1 MDGYSGNVQEEEREE
16 LTPPPLSA
24 WERERDRRR
33 RKRDLEEIER
43 DAEGVKARC
52 STLYGFVQEFW
63 HILEPTAKFKGGWA
77 LKAMCDLLERVS
89 AGQIQY
95 LLMNV
100 PPGMMKSLL
109 VAVFWPAW
117 EWGPLG
123 RPATRYLSTSFA
135 RPNVIRDNTKM
146 RKLVESEKY
155 QRLWGDTVIPTS
167 KWGETKFTNTAS
179 GDREGR
185 AFEGMTGGRGDR
197 VLIDDPHSVKKAESD
212 KVRAQTIITFRE
224 AIPDRLNDPTTSAI
238 VVIMQRLH
246 SDDVSGVIL
255 KLGLPYVHLCLPM
268 EYEPERHC
276 TIVLNGEEIF
286 SDPRTQPGE
295 LLFPERFPR
304 KEVEALKKVK
314 GAYAWAGQYQQR
326 PTAREGG
333 LFKRH
338 WFAGKVIPRSQL
350 PTRVRRRVRSW
361 DFAASEADPGKTPDW
376 TAGVR
381 MSRDGADFYIEHVE
395 RAQTTA
401 GKVQRLVK
409 ALAQTDP
416 TGTLV
421 RIPQDPG
428 QAGKGQVAS
437 YVKALVGYAV
447 KPVLT
452 SGRGD
457 KVTRAEPL
465 SIQAEY
471 GHVYLVEGAW
481 NEPFLDELCAFPT
494 GSNDDQVD
502 AVADGFDELA
512 EGSDMPFESQSAGT
526 RAVVEQAERDSRY
539 RFGDNDEPEGSDSDF
554 ASASTFS
561 RGIEF

>member
-1 MDGYSGNVQEEEREE
+1 MTLWEAERN
-16 LTPPPLSA
+16 
-24 WERERDRRR
+24 RRR

-43 DAEGVKARC
+43 DAEGVRARC
-52 STLYGFVQEFW
+52 STLYGFIQEFW
-63 HILEPTAKFKGGWA
+63 HILEPTAVFKGGWA
-77 LKAMCDLLERVS
+77 LKAMCMLLERVT

-117 EWGPLG
+117 EWGPKGL
-123 RPATRYLSTSFA
+123 ASKRYLSTSFSRA
-135 RPNVIRDNTKM
+135 NVIRDNTKM

-155 QRLWGDTVIPTS
+155 QRLWGDKVKPTA
-167 KWGETKFTNTAS
+167 KWGEEKFENTAT
-179 GDREGR
+179 GVREGR
-185 AFEGMTGGRGDR
+185 AFDSMTGGRGDA

-212 KVRAQTIITFRE
+212 KERANTIITFRE

-238 VVIMQRLH
+238 IVIMQRLH
-246 SDDVSGVIL
+246 SDDVSGCIL

-276 TIVLNGEEIF
+276 TITLNGEVIF
-286 SDPRTQPGE
+286 SDPRTTPGE

-304 KEVEALKKVK
+304 KEVERLKTVK
-314 GAYAWAGQYQQR
+314 GSYAYAGQYQQR

-338 WFAGKVIPRSQL
+338 WFGGKVIPRSHL
-350 PTRVRRRVRSW
+350 PARVRRRVRSW

-381 MSRDGADFYIEHVE
+381 MSRDGPDFYIEHVE
-395 RAQTTA
+395 RAQMTP

-409 ALAQTDP
+409 SLAETDP

-421 RIPQDPG
+421 RIPQDPA
-428 QAGKGQVAS
+428 QAGVAQVRS
-437 YVKALVGYAV
+437 YVKALVGHAV
-447 KPVLT
+447 KAVLV

-457 KVTRAEPL
+457 KVTRAEPMA
-465 SIQAEY
+465 IQAEF
-471 GHVYLVEGAW
+471 GHIYLIEGHW
-481 NEPFLDELCAFPT
+481 NEEFLDELCAFPT

-502 AVADGFDELA
+502 AVADAFDELA
-512 EGSDMPFESQSAGT
+512 EGSDAAFESGSAGV
-526 RAVVEQAERDSRY
+526 RAIVAQAERDSRY
-539 RFGDNDEPEGSDSDF
+539 RFGDNGDRPEERDSDF
-554 ASASTFS
+554 ASGSTFTH
-561 RGIEF
+561 RILD